1 MPEDR
6 EDAEQGSG
14 GRLGSLGSSKLTRP
28 PFSLPVTLQS
38 FHHRLLCD
46 APAHATPRPAPRSDP
61 AEGGESGAQGNSCR
75 P

>member
-28 PFSLPVTLQS
+28 PFSPPVTLQS

-46 APAHATPRPAPRSDP
+46 APAHATPPPRTMFRP
-61 AEGGESGAQGNSCR
+61 G
-75 P
+75 